1 MRFTAA
7 FVAAVMLTLGA
18 VRAEKSDFAKLSC
31 DDLSNFS
38 LEEVIVVG
46 AWLSGYYN
54 AKRDNT
60 VVDSK
65 QIEANTAKVM
75 QYCRTNPRET
85 VMHAIDLLSAAK

>member
-18 VRAEKSDFAKLSC
+18 VRAEKSDFAKLGC